1 MKSMNAATMVLMAL
15 GTAASVGAQSMSEFA
30 HAYSPKRPPTYS
42 GGNKSSTKV
51 AKERAR
57 KKVTKKSRQMQRRA
71 AKR

>member
-1 MKSMNAATMVLMAL
+1 MKNMNAASMVLLAL
-15 GTAASVGAQSMSEFA
+15 GAAASLGAQSMSEFGRV
-30 HAYSPKRPPTYS
+30 YSPKRPPTYS

-57 KKVTKKSRQMQRRA
+57 KKAAKKSRQMQRRA